1 MRQSCNSHATVT
13 TILDLATL
21 GGMTYNR
28 NDSICVVPPKVANA
42 ITVVTV
48 VRYCHHKAETVME
61 VSHIYKR
68 TSLLRN
74 CIIKVKDPLG
84 TLTKKKGLVYL
95 KVEPKKPFF
104 IVSLPIT
111 WLKHG
116 GQRY

>member
-1 MRQSCNSHATVT
+1 M
-13 TILDLATL
+13 
-21 GGMTYNR
+21 
-28 NDSICVVPPKVANA
+28 PPKVANA

-48 VRYCHHKAETVME
+48 VRYCHHKADTVME
-61 VSHIYKR
+61 VSHIYK
-68 TSLLRN
+68 RN

-84 TLTKKKGLVYL
+84 TLTKKKGLAYL